1 MKRLNSLYYSVRLQA
16 LLEQAVGAGTTLVV
30 APMGYGKTLAMQ
42 YFLQGRQQRGAIVL
56 RQSIY
61 GAAGEAFWQGACRV
75 WQGTELGEVL
85 AQQQQPADANAR
97 ALVLELFARLLPESE
112 VYWFIDDL
120 HLLQDKS
127 VIDLLYAL
135 SKAGFANLHL
145 LLASRGQIFSN
156 ARILSLGR
164 QVLCLDKQDLALSR
178 SELAEYSVKCG
189 LELSSKVL
197 DALHEACEG
206 WFSVTYLNFLS
217 YAKNRQLLLDTNS
230 VYEMIADVLL
240 KPLPQRQQRLLLLMG
255 QTEEFTPQQ
264 VAFAYVAPCEEDI
277 RSLLEYNALIIPL
290 ANGNLR
296 CHHMLKQATR
306 RAFSLL
312 DVQEQQQYFR
322 RLGKWYVQQENYE
335 EALDWLYLGQD
346 YAGLLEAVQQLRD
359 WSMRQTHKQ
368 NLVAWLKSCPQEIL
382 WQHPQAVLI
391 IMRRMFSLN
400 MTREMLQVKE
410 WYVTA
415 LERNTSLSQ
424 KERDNYYGELEVIL
438 SFLAY
443 NSITGMSRHHRRA
456 YELLSGAPQT
466 LSKQG
471 VWTFGAPS
479 VLGLYLRADSTLQQT
494 LAEMYD
500 CMPPYYRLS
509 NWHGAGAAELTEAE
523 AHLLRGEL
531 DLVDSCLE
539 KAGYMAQKHK
549 QECIAICCDFIS
561 MQKDIFLG
569 RRSEKAQRYSLR
581 EWSFSPE
588 MQSMLLNTADMCT
601 GFYYALLGQAD
612 KIPAWLTS
620 AEEQAT
626 AVLYPARP
634 CYDYILAQCL
644 LAQERYTDVLVR
656 QADWEN
662 DCRLYSNYMC
672 RLYLSVQRAAAYAGR
687 NEQQKAAAALNQA
700 LAMTAHDELV
710 LPFAQNIVLL
720 QPLLEQQGESSALA
734 AKALALGTSFKKG
747 REQILGNGR
756 ALDALKE
763 LSAQE
768 LEIARLAA
776 LRHTNREIAAMMA
789 LSEGTIKQYLN
800 RIFSKLQIDASSKNK
815 RYQLKQYFFDLQQPK

>member
-1 MKRLNSLYYSVRLQA
+1 MKRLNSLYYSARLEA
-16 LLEQAVGAGTTLVV
+16 LLEQAALAGTVLVV

-42 YFLQGRQQRGAIVL
+42 HFLQGCQQRGALVL

-75 WQGTELGEVL
+75 WQKTELGAAL

-97 ALVLELFARLLPESE
+97 ALILELFARLLPDKA

-135 SKAGFANLHL
+135 SKAGFGNLHL
-145 LLASRGQIFSN
+145 VLASRGQIFSN
-156 ARILSLGR
+156 ARVLALGR
-164 QVLCLDKQDLALSR
+164 QVLRLDKQDLALSR
-178 SELAEYSVKCG
+178 AELAEYSAKCG
-189 LELSSKVL
+189 LSLSDRVL

-206 WFSVTYLNFLS
+206 WFSVTYLNFVS
-217 YAKNRQLLLDTNS
+217 YAKSRRLLLDVNS

-264 VAFAYVAPCEEDI
+264 VAFAYGAPCEEDI
-277 RSLLEYNALIIPL
+277 RSLLEYNALIISL

-312 DVQEQQQYFR
+312 DEVQQQQYFR
-322 RLGKWYVQQENYE
+322 RLGQWYVQQKNYE

-346 YAGLLEAVQQLRD
+346 YAGLLQAVQQLRD
-359 WSMRQTHKQ
+359 WSMRETHRQ
-368 NLVAWLKSCPQEIL
+368 NLFAWLSSCPQELL

-400 MTREMLQVKE
+400 MLKEMLQVKD
-410 WYVTA
+410 WYITA
-415 LERNTSLSQ
+415 LEHNTTLSTRERN
-424 KERDNYYGELEVIL
+424 NYYGELEVIL

-443 NSITGMSRHHRRA
+443 NSITGMSVHHRRA
-456 YELLSGAPQT
+456 YELLSRPPQT

-471 VWTFGAPS
+471 VWTFGSPS
-479 VLGLYLRADSTLQQT
+479 ILGLYLRADGTLVQT

-509 NWHGAGAAELTEAE
+509 NWQGAGAAELTEAE

-531 DLVDSCLE
+531 ALIDSSLE
-539 KAGYMAQKHK
+539 KARYMARRHR
-549 QECIAICCDFIS
+549 QECITICCDFVAMQRDILLGKNSAGAQCRDLPEGSFAPS
-561 MQKDIFLG
+561 MQ
-569 RRSEKAQRYSLR
+569 SL
-581 EWSFSPE
+581 
-588 MQSMLLNTADMCT
+588 LLNTADMCT

-612 KIPAWLTS
+612 KIPEWL
-620 AEEQAT
+620 AADEEQAA

-644 LAQERYTDVLVR
+644 LARQRYTDVLVR
-656 QADWEN
+656 QADWES
-662 DCRLYSNYMC
+662 DCRPYSNFMC
-672 RLYLSVQRAAAYAGR
+672 RLYLAVQRAAAYAGR
-687 NEQQKAAAALNQA
+687 GEQHKALAALSHA
-700 LAMTAHDELV
+700 LALTAGDELV
-710 LPFAQNIVLL
+710 LPFAQNILL
-720 QPLLEQQGESSALA
+720 LEPLLEQQLQGEHAALA
-734 AKALALGTSFKKG
+734 AKALALGAAFKRG
-747 REQILGNGR
+747 REQILHSGHV
-756 ALDALKE
+756 ADALKE

-768 LEIARLAA
+768 LQIARLAA
-776 LRHTNREIAAMMA
+776 LRHTNREIAATMA

-800 RIFSKLQIDASSKNK
+800 RIFSKLQIDAAAKNK
-815 RYQLKQYFFDLQQPK
+815 RYQLKQYFPEP